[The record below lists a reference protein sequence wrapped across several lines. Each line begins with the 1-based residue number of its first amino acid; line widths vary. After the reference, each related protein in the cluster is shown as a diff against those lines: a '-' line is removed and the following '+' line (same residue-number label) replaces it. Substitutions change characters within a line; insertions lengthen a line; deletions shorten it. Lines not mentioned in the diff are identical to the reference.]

1 MVQWSGRADRSER
14 FKLGILQDDLRAAVK
29 KGIAKVNVAQDLR
42 LPYQNTIKD
51 KNSVIAAQQV
61 VYDRTA
67 LLIKEYFGIAGS
79 SKVISTA
86 GS

>member
-1 MVQWSGRADRSER
+1 MYV
-14 FKLGILQDDLRAAVK
+14 
-29 KGIAKVNVAQDLR
+29 
-42 LPYQNTIKD
+42 KD